1 MKLDYLDLHLIH
13 WPNPS
18 VGKYVQAWQALID
31 LRERGLRCAVVSNDQ
46 SVGLVDTAAGSFGA
60 SLLLVPVSG
69 LFTNTRTE
77 WERVKPYNDRLKVK
91 LGPLEVL
98 DF

>member
-1 MKLDYLDLHLIH
+1 MVSAQAA
-13 WPNPS
+13 S
-18 VGKYVQAWQALID
+18 VPRSCLC
-31 LRERGLRCAVVSNDQ
+31 R
-46 SVGLVDTAAGSFGA
+46 
-60 SLLLVPVSG
+60 
-69 LFTNTRTE
+69 FTNTRTE